1 MAITIDIAD
10 GIATV
15 TLDRPERKNALDHAH
30 QEELPQVFTRL
41 QDDTSIR
48 VVILTGGG
56 EDFCSG
62 ADVKGMQTDG
72 SIADAFVRIKVLHRF
87 MQALAEIERPVI
99 AAVRGVAV
107 GVGWSLALAC
117 DYVIAASDARFQFAF
132 RHIGLAPDGGATKL
146 LVQNLGVLRAKELIY
161 SGRFVSGEE
170 AYALGLATEV
180 LPSDEVLPR
189 ARALARELAVAP
201 SLALVMAKRQFAEAQ
216 SQTYAETL
224 ALERT
229 MQPLMVRT
237 EDFAEGTSAFR
248 EKRKP
253 QYKGR

>member
-1 MAITIDIAD
+1 MRY
-10 GIATV
+10 
-15 TLDRPERKNALDHAH
+15 RPFGR
-30 QEELPQVFTRL
+30 
-41 QDDTSIR
+41 
-48 VVILTGGG
+48 
-56 EDFCSG
+56 SG
-62 ADVKGMQTDG
+62 AAISNLTLSLGF
-72 SIADAFVRIKVLHRF
+72 DALS
-87 MQALAEIERPVI
+87 
-99 AAVRGVAV
+99 RG
-107 GVGWSLALAC
+107 
-117 DYVIAASDARFQFAF
+117 
-132 RHIGLAPDGGATKL
+132 PD
-146 LVQNLGVLRAKELIY
+146 QAKELIY

-248 EKRKP
+248 EQRKP